1 MSNVITFPL
10 AEQISA
16 PADPCYGLGHRMLT
30 LKQICEWL
38 SVTERHIR
46 GLVEDDAIPYR
57 KVGRLLRFSESEI
70 EEWTRPS
77 QKPSGAPRPQR
88 SIAGPRPSFQSRSTS
103 HERITMS
110 QLAS

>member
-1 MSNVITFPL
+1 MSNVIAFPHV
-10 AEQISA
+10 EQTST

-38 SVTERHIR
+38 SVTERHVR
-46 GLVEDDAIPYR
+46 GLVEDEAIPYR

-70 EEWTRPS
+70 EEWTRPG
-77 QKPSGAPRPQR
+77 QRPSGATRQPA
-88 SIAGPRPSFQSRSTS
+88 AGPRPSFQSRSTS